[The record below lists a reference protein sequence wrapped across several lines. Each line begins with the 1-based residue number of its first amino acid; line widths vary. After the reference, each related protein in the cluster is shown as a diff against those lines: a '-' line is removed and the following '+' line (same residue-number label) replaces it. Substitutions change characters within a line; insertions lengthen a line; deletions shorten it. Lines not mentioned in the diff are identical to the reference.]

1 MVSTID
7 SLDLFLELVILI
19 EVSQAEKKLIA
30 SLLHVLN
37 YLKKKMI
44 LFQLHI
50 LLIEYY

>member
-19 EVSQAEKKLIA
+19 EVSQAEKKIHCFMYLIIW
-30 SLLHVLN
+30 
-37 YLKKKMI
+37 KKMI

>member
-1 MVSTID
+1 MFSTID

-19 EVSQAEKKLIA
+19 EVSQAEKN

-37 YLKKKMI
+37 YLEKKMI
-44 LFQLHI
+44 LLHI